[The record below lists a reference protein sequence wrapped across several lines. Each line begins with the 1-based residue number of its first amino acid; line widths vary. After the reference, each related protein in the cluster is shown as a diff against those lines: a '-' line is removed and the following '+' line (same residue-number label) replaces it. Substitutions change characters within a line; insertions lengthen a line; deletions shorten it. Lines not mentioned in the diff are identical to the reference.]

1 VSHAGATAWSVSLN
15 LYKAIRSWFRT
26 LPVLDKKAVVGDTRH
41 RRLTAAGRAEVARM
55 AELIYRAGY
64 RPGCILYSPL
74 VRASQ
79 TALVIAE
86 RFPEAALQEAEVLAW
101 PQLDAILHACA
112 GLRDPILVGHEPI
125 LGRLVG
131 KLIGAPDGATP
142 LERAAFALV
151 DVDRLPTTRPGM
163 LRAFIHPAVAATS

>member
-1 VSHAGATAWSVSLN
+1 MRIGLFRHGVAEDTA
-15 LYKAIRSWFRT
+15 RT
-26 LPVLDKKAVVGDTRH
+26 DFD
-41 RRLTAAGRAEVARM
+41 RRLTPAGRAEVARV

-64 RPGCILYSPL
+64 RPGCILHSPL
-74 VRASQ
+74 VRAVQ
-79 TALVIAE
+79 TAEVIGE
-86 RFPEAALQEAEVLAW
+86 RFPEVVLREAEVLAW

-112 GLRDPILVGHEPI
+112 GLKDPLLVGHEPI

-142 LERAAFALV
+142 LERAGFALV

-163 LRAFIHPAVAATS
+163 LRAFIHPAVAPSA